1 MTPALALARAHR
13 ARTGSPPS
21 DDAPADACARA
32 RTRAAHGRRNES
44 QWLRTHPFAAKRA
57 SRAAME
63 RRGATPVPCGRCELA
78 SARAARHAMRSPAR
92 HMQPN

>member
-44 QWLRTHPFAAKRA
+44 
-57 SRAAME
+57 
-63 RRGATPVPCGRCELA
+63 
-78 SARAARHAMRSPAR
+78 
-92 HMQPN
+92 